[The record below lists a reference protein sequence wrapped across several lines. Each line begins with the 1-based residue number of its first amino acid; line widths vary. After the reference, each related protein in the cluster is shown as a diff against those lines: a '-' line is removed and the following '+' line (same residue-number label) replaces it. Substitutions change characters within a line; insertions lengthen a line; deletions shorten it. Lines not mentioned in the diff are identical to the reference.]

1 MRTTFINAGWPLKAV
16 LGEKEVGS
24 FLRRSL
30 RDFQPPI
37 NMWGGGVGK
46 INCFQCPS
54 HGWHQIHE
62 NSFHHRRQEQAS
74 LITLGKRWR
83 CKSDQKELPPS
94 GQSRGGQSWHSWKEI
109 TIGEIRCTPYHWANN
124 QDKALPENTDPLLYI
139 RYWLCKNSSETF
151 DKISMSECWMAF
163 ESGGGWEG
171 GGSLMKWIRRAFSQG
186 VNNISLNIFSGVNN
200 IPLNIFSG
208 VNISLTDRSHPTHP
222 DFALCKA
229 HCCQLEWNLVREPQ
243 LGWFLKYGKTLP
255 RRCFYVIAE
264 KLWH

>member
-1 MRTTFINAGWPLKAV
+1 MANLKVSRLRVSEVPRHQSTCGVLARLTVCDVLHTVGIRFMRTTFINAGWPLKAV

-74 LITLGKRWR
+74 LITLGKGWR

-94 GQSRGGQSWHSWKEI
+94 GQSRGGQS
-109 TIGEIRCTPYHWANN
+109 
-124 QDKALPENTDPLLYI
+124 
-139 RYWLCKNSSETF
+139 
-151 DKISMSECWMAF
+151 
-163 ESGGGWEG
+163 
-171 GGSLMKWIRRAFSQG
+171 
-186 VNNISLNIFSGVNN
+186 
-200 IPLNIFSG
+200 
-208 VNISLTDRSHPTHP
+208 
-222 DFALCKA
+222 
-229 HCCQLEWNLVREPQ
+229 
-243 LGWFLKYGKTLP
+243 
-255 RRCFYVIAE
+255 
-264 KLWH
+264 

>member
-16 LGEKEVGS
+16 LGGKEVGS

-124 QDKALPENTDPLLYI
+124 QDKALPENTKGWPPPVHKILAA
-139 RYWLCKNSSETF
+139 KNVTF
-151 DKISMSECWMAF
+151 EVGAVKKQFRNFWRRKKFHVWMLD
-163 ESGGGWEG
+163 GLWKLWWGEG
-171 GGSLMKWIRRAFSQG
+171 GGSLMGWIQRAF
-186 VNNISLNIFSGVNN
+186 FSG
-200 IPLNIFSG
+200 
-208 VNISLTDRSHPTHP
+208 
-222 DFALCKA
+222 
-229 HCCQLEWNLVREPQ
+229 
-243 LGWFLKYGKTLP
+243 GK
-255 RRCFYVIAE
+255 
-264 KLWH
+264 